1 MNIGALKERHEHII
15 VCKVLFAADTKLFGR
30 DVKGASPA
38 VLHISRHILRGWEV
52 FQMILKWEKILQTLE
67 EATLDPGGRHY
78 RPSEK
83 TQ

>member
-1 MNIGALKERHEHII
+1 MGALKKRHEHII
-15 VCKVLFAADTKLFGR
+15 VCKVLFAVGTKLFGR

-52 FQMILKWEKILQTLE
+52 FHMKILKWEKILQTLE
-67 EATLDPGGRHY
+67 EDTSDPGGRPF